1 MKLRAENSYG
11 APFEISEPAVALD
24 YIETESM
31 EFGNELDS
39 HRNMAGAAH
48 LFNKRMSSETGA
60 FISGNYVYDNN
71 YYRQIFYMQY
81 ASGIQKTVT
90 HGYSSEYGPEEY
102 VQWPGFEGM
111 DAVWS
116 ERFNKRQPAAVDYPA
131 QNLHY
136 SRLQKA
142 LEEGVPQMDLA
153 ILRTDYAFNN
163 RLTNGGMINF
173 VAKGVYSNKAHTQD
187 AWYWRDM
194 ELQNAGYT
202 YDYFS
207 PYLLMNE
214 DVTSTNGMINADGAA
229 YQALVL
235 MEEEMP
241 LAAAE
246 RILGWAKEGLPVLFV
261 NHAEEIVANDE
272 VLKVNNGAAIRTGSN
287 NSENE
292 ALLSITEELKALPNV
307 AEVESEEDA
316 YEALQELGVRPRAEH
331 TEANTCILPVLR
343 RTEEADYLYLY
354 HYMYEEEEDFSGQV
368 SVEGTFVPYVLD
380 TWSGDVTEAENY
392 QTEDGRTKIDYTLAP
407 GETLLLVLKKTE
419 ESSLQK
425 AAAGQAEEQVLTGWT
440 LTVDSFVPGEKIL
453 RTEKNPETGV
463 ETTEAAYTTEH
474 VMLDAGELAEFLS
487 WKELEAVGET
497 VSGLGTYKTTFMLGQ
512 ETMEKSSQIVFRA
525 DSFEGGT
532 AALWINGT
540 QVPVNMDRCSADLT
554 GYVKEGENTLEVR
567 VSTSLRNKML
577 EVGYEQGW
585 NILTPEPAD
594 YGMTGE
600 AKLVFLR

>member
-1 MKLRAENSYG
+1 
-11 APFEISEPAVALD
+11 
-24 YIETESM
+24 
-31 EFGNELDS
+31 
-39 HRNMAGAAH
+39 
-48 LFNKRMSSETGA
+48 
-60 FISGNYVYDNN
+60 
-71 YYRQIFYMQY
+71 MQY

-90 HGYSSEYGPEEY
+90 HGYSAEYGPEEY

-116 ERFNKRQPAAVDYPA
+116 ERFNKRQPAAVDYLA

-173 VAKGVYSNKAHTQD
+173 VAKGVYSNRAHTQD

-207 PYLLMNE
+207 PYLLLNE
-214 DVTSTNGMINADGAA
+214 EVSCTNGLINADGAA
-229 YQALVL
+229 YQGLIL

-246 RILGWAKEGLPVLFV
+246 QILAWAKEGLPILFV
-261 NHAEEIVANDE
+261 NHTEEIVANDE

-287 NSENE
+287 NSEDE

-316 YEALQELGVRPRAEH
+316 YEALQELGVRPRVEH
-331 TEANTCILPVLR
+331 SEANTCILPVLR
-343 RTEEADYLYLY
+343 RTEEADYMYLY

-368 SVEGTFVPYVLD
+368 SIEGSFVPYMLD
-380 TWSGDVTEAENY
+380 
-392 QTEDGRTKIDYTLAP
+392 Q
-407 GETLLLVLKKTE
+407 ETLE
-419 ESSLQK
+419 
-425 AAAGQAEEQVLTGWT
+425 G
-440 LTVDSFVPGEKIL
+440 
-453 RTEKNPETGV
+453 
-463 ETTEAAYTTEH
+463 
-474 VMLDAGELAEFLS
+474 
-487 WKELEAVGET
+487 
-497 VSGLGTYKTTFMLGQ
+497 
-512 ETMEKSSQIVFRA
+512 SSQILFRA

-554 GYVKEGENTLEVR
+554 GYVKEGENTLEIR

-585 NILTPEPAD
+585 NILTPEIAD